1 MWFRSFGCLLARKM
15 GRKVKSELCEL
26 CFSKFRNASDS
37 GGDNAAVYTA
47 VYWDSQFEKHT
58 VWSFRSSPN
67 WSICFQN
74 LVEFLPI
81 QQAPLL
87 REDSISRLFQK
98 ESSKSLGRFPKTTEL
113 VFFGDSFNFWT
124 KHSLL
129 LYMKTW
135 ISSWSPWKGVY
146 SVDSMSFECFEFQKF
161 ERSSL
166 LTAARLTQFD

>member
-98 ESSKSLGRFPKTTEL
+98 EYSKSLGRFPKTTEL
-113 VFFGDSFNFWT
+113 VFFRGLFQFLNKTLAPFVHENLNFELI
-124 KHSLL
+124 SVERCLL
-129 LYMKTW
+129 SRLYEFWMLW
-135 ISSWSPWKGVY
+135 ISKVWKKLP
-146 SVDSMSFECFEFQKF
+146 VDCC
-161 ERSSL
+161 
-166 LTAARLTQFD
+166 